1 MKYKNFLI
9 RLISLLLVVGSLWYY
24 NAAAWKRQEIV
35 EAHEQKIAEA
45 EAYNESVMALEQGN
59 SQEDGANGA
68 AYQDG
73 TYEGTGIGFGGE
85 VSVSVTIMDGKI
97 ANVEILAADDEDPAY
112 FDMAKVLTDTIVKE
126 QNAQLDV
133 ISGATFSSNGILEAA
148 QDALSKAVSS

>member
-59 SQEDGANGA
+59 SKEDGANGTV
-68 AYQDG
+68 YQDG
-73 TYEGTGIGFGGE
+73 TYEGTGIGFGGD
-85 VSVSVTIMDGKI
+85 VSVSVTITDGKI

-126 QNAQLDV
+126 QNAQVDV

>member
-59 SQEDGANGA
+59 SQEDGANA
-68 AYQDG
+68 TAYQDG

-85 VSVSVTIMDGKI
+85 VSVSVTITDGKI
-97 ANVEILAADDEDPAY
+97 ANVEILSADDEDPAY

-126 QNAQLDV
+126 QNAQVDV

-148 QDALSKAVSS
+148 QDALSKAVAS